1 MNECTMQVEK
11 KPDAANGLAGCE
23 NKSEQLAWIKVGKRE
38 NCKLMQDT
46 TLNEWGVW
54 QNSKIR

>member
-23 NKSEQLAWIKVGKRE
+23 NEFEQLAWIKVGKRE
-38 NCKLMQDT
+38 NCKWMQDT
-46 TLNEWGVW
+46 ILNEWGVC
-54 QNSKIR
+54 QNCQNR